1 MATCRPCAAG
11 TYQDEPGLPVC
22 KACVAG
28 HYCEEGAPV
37 PTACAAGSFSNASDL
52 TSQAE
57 CTVTHISPT
66 SPLHLPCIS
75 PRWRAPCSTCSR
87 ALILPVSPYISLA
100 RVGRVLEVVA
110 LDEVAE
116 LEAVELGGHALALE
130 LRWGQI

>member
-1 MATCRPCAAG
+1 MPASTAQLPCAAGSVAPEEGMATCRPCAAG

-57 CTVTHISPT
+57 CTVTP
-66 SPLHLPCIS
+66 
-75 PRWRAPCSTCSR
+75 
-87 ALILPVSPYISLA
+87 A
-100 RVGRVLEVVA
+100 R
-110 LDEVAE
+110 
-116 LEAVELGGHALALE
+116 
-130 LRWGQI
+130 GQP